1 MNVKMKTTVKYLSMA
16 LLALVG
22 TALTACSGADDD
34 GQATAMPAA
43 QGRVV
48 TMTTTVG
55 MSSNATTRALTLGDD
70 KIVKTFAPGEQIAIW
85 YQCSKRDEFWN
96 YSMRCA
102 LTEPLKASD
111 ISADGKSATIT
122 VTFYDPL
129 PGSLAMCFY
138 PAYMGAPEAA
148 SIKDNYNNHGPHQQ
162 VQAAE
167 QDGTLEYI
175 AANLDYTEGDCLLT
189 EKGELPA
196 LIEMEN
202 CFPIFAFTFLNA
214 DGSEDLTPSVKELV
228 VADAY
233 TVKRKEPLGDGPIY
247 FIKTAGSLYKIDITT
262 TDGKKYTK
270 TVGSGKR
277 YEEGKFYKM
286 SLKMTPVA
294 PASPEQQQDAE
305 KQDYSSEEW

>member
-55 MSSNATTRALTLGDD
+55 MSSNATTRALTQGDG
-70 KIVKTFAPGEQIAIW
+70 KLVKTFAPGEQIAIW
-85 YQCSKRDEFWN
+85 YESSKYNGDD
-96 YSMRCA
+96 YYCCA
-102 LTEPLKASD
+102 VTEPLKATD

-129 PGSLAMCFY
+129 PGGLAMCFY

-148 SIKDNYNNHGPHQQ
+148 SIKDYNNNHSPLRQ

-175 AANLDYTEGDCLLT
+175 AANLDWTYGEGDLT

-196 LIEMEN
+196 SIELEN
-202 CFPIFAFTFLNA
+202 CFPIFAFTFLNE
-214 DGSEDLTPSVKELV
+214 DGSEDLTPSVKELLV
-228 VADAY
+228 GDDYYAY
-233 TVKRKEPLGDGPIY
+233 TIRRKEPLGDGPIY
-247 FIKTAGSLYKIDITT
+247 FTMTPGPISKYVITT

-270 TVGSGKR
+270 TVENGKR
-277 YEEGKFYKM
+277 YERGKFYKM
-286 SLKMTPVA
+286 SLKMTPV
-294 PASPEQQQDAE
+294 E
-305 KQDYSSEEW
+305 

>member
-16 LLALVG
+16 LLALAG

-34 GQATAMPAA
+34 GPVAAMPAA
-43 QGRVV
+43 QGRAV
-48 TMTTTVG
+48 TMTTTFG
-55 MSSNATTRALTLGDD
+55 LSSNATTRALTLGDG
-70 KIVKTFAPGEQIAIW
+70 KLVKTFAPGEQIAIW
-85 YQCSKRDEFWN
+85 YESSKYNGDD
-96 YSMRCA
+96 YYRCA
-102 LTEPLKASD
+102 VTEPLKATD

-129 PGSLAMCFY
+129 PGGLAMCFY

-148 SIKDNYNNHGPHQQ
+148 SIKDYYNHHGPLEQLL
-162 VQAAE
+162 AAE

-175 AANLDYTEGDCLLT
+175 AANLDYTEGDCFLT

-196 LIEMEN
+196 SIEMEN
-202 CFPIFAFTFLNA
+202 CYPIFAFTFLNEG
-214 DGSEDLTPSVKELV
+214 GSVDLTPRVKELV
-228 VADAY
+228 VNDFL
-233 TVKRKEPLGDGPIY
+233 TVRRKEPLGDGPIY
-247 FIKTAGSLYKIDITT
+247 FIKNVGPIINCVITT
-262 TDGKKYTK
+262 IDGKKYTK
-270 TVGSGKR
+270 TVENDKR
-277 YEEGKFYKM
+277 KPYEEGKFYKM

>member
-122 VTFYDPL
+122 VTLNDPW
-129 PGSLAMCFY
+129 PGGDSYYYY
-138 PAYMGAPEAA
+138 PAYLGTHETQDIRTLIDY
-148 SIKDNYNNHGPHQQ
+148 SNNHSPLQT

-167 QDGTLEYI
+167 QDGTLENI
-175 AANLDYTEGDCLLT
+175 AANLDFAFAECVRLT
-189 EKGELPA
+189 DKGELPVS
-196 LIEMEN
+196 IELEN
-202 CFPIFAFTFLNA
+202 VISIFAFTFLN
-214 DGSEDLTPSVKELV
+214 GSEDLTPRVKELV
-228 VADAY
+228 VDDAY
-233 TVKRKEPLGDGPIY
+233 TVRRKEPLGDGPIY
-247 FIKTAGSLYKIDITT
+247 FAMIGGRPIIKYDITT

-270 TVGSGKR
+270 TVENDKRKR

-286 SLKMTPVA
+286 SLEMTPV
-294 PASPEQQQDAE
+294 E
-305 KQDYSSEEW
+305 

>member
-1 MNVKMKTTVKYLSMA
+1 MMKTTVKYLSMA
-16 LLALVG
+16 LLALAG

-55 MSSNATTRALTLGDD
+55 MSSNATTRALTLGDG
-70 KIVKTFAPGEQIAIW
+70 KLVKTFAPGEQIAIW
-85 YQCSKRDEFWN
+85 YESSKYNGDD
-96 YSMRCA
+96 YYRCA
-102 LTEPLKASD
+102 VTEPLKATD

-122 VTFYDPL
+122 VTFYDPR
-129 PGSLAMCFY
+129 PGGFAMCFY

-148 SIKDNYNNHGPHQQ
+148 SIKDYNNHHSPHQQ
-162 VQAAE
+162 LLDAE

-175 AANLDYTEGDCLLT
+175 AANLDWAYNNNVFLT

-196 LIEMEN
+196 SIEMEN
-202 CFPIFAFTFLNA
+202 QMSIFAFTFLNA
-214 DGSEDLTPSVKELV
+214 NDSEDLTPRVKELV
-228 VADAY
+228 VDDFL
-233 TVKRKEPLGDGPIY
+233 TVRRKEPLGDGPIY
-247 FIKTAGSLYKIDITT
+247 FVMIGGASVLNCVITT

-270 TVGSGKR
+270 TVENDKC

-286 SLKMTPVA
+286 ALKMTPV
-294 PASPEQQQDAE
+294 E
-305 KQDYSSEEW
+305 

>member
-1 MNVKMKTTVKYLSMA
+1 MMKTTVKYLSMA
-16 LLALVG
+16 LLALAG

-43 QGRVV
+43 QGRAV

-55 MSSNATTRALTLGDD
+55 MSSNATTRALALGED
-70 KIVKTFAPGEQIAIW
+70 KLVKTFAPGEQIAIW
-85 YQCSKRDEFWN
+85 YESSKYNGDD
-96 YSMRCA
+96 YYRCA
-102 LTEPLKASD
+102 VTEPLKATD

-148 SIKDNYNNHGPHQQ
+148 SIKDYNNNHSPHQQ
-162 VQAAE
+162 VLAAE

-175 AANLDYTEGDCLLT
+175 AANLDWTYGDGDLT

-196 LIEMEN
+196 LIELEN
-202 CFPIFAFTFLNA
+202 RFPIFAFTFLNE
-214 DGSEDLTPSVKELV
+214 DGSEDLTPRVKELV
-228 VADAY
+228 VNDAYYAY
-233 TVKRKEPLGDGPIY
+233 TVRRKEPLGDGPIY
-247 FIKTAGSLYKIDITT
+247 FIQNQAAPINKYVITT

-270 TVGSGKR
+270 TVENGKR
-277 YEEGKFYKM
+277 YERGKFYKM
-286 SLKMTPVA
+286 SLKMTPV
-294 PASPEQQQDAE
+294 E
-305 KQDYSSEEW
+305 

>member
-34 GQATAMPAA
+34 SQATAMPAA
-43 QGRVV
+43 QGRAV

-55 MSSNATTRALTLGDD
+55 MSSNATTRALTLGDG
-70 KIVKTFAPGEQIAIW
+70 KLVKTFAPGEQIAIW
-85 YQCSKRDEFWN
+85 YAYAIGDDRDD
-96 YSMRCA
+96 SIHCA

-129 PGSLAMCFY
+129 PYGTAIFFY
-138 PAYMGAPEAA
+138 PAYMGAPEAQDCRT
-148 SIKDNYNNHGPHQQ
+148 IRDLNNLHSPLEQLL
-162 VQAAE
+162 AAE

-175 AANLDYTEGDCLLT
+175 AANLDWAYGDCNLT

-196 LIEMEN
+196 SIELEN
-202 CFPIFAFTFLNA
+202 PFSIFAFTFLNE
-214 DGSEDLTPSVKELV
+214 DGSEDLTPSVKELLV
-228 VADAY
+228 GDDYYAY
-233 TVKRKEPLGDGPIY
+233 TIRRKEPLGDGPIY
-247 FIKTAGSLYKIDITT
+247 FVEPPNPISKYVITT
-262 TDGKKYTK
+262 IDGKKYTK
-270 TVGSGKR
+270 TVENGKY

-286 SLKMTPVA
+286 SLLMTPV
-294 PASPEQQQDAE
+294 E
-305 KQDYSSEEW
+305 